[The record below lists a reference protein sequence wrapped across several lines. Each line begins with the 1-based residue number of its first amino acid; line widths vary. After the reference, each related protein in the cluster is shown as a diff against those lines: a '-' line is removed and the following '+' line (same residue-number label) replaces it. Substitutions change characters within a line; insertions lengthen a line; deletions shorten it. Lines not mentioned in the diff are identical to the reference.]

1 MLSEEHIIGV
11 HIDNLQCN
19 YSVWFPAWKTQ
30 LEGLPKDVKVP
41 PAATAISTPLDA
53 SNWKKF
59 LADHPNRPLVDFL
72 LTELLKDFA
81 LVSGSSR
88 DNYVQSAK
96 RNLSCALQHP
106 DTVKSYLNEEVSV
119 SRVAG
124 PFPRSLVPHAHVS
137 KFGVIPKNHQTNKW
151 RLIVDFPH
159 PTNGSINS
167 RIPKELCSLK
177 YITVDSAIQLISR
190 WGVVLS

>member
-59 LADHPNRPLVDFL
+59 LADHPNRPLVDFFINGIVEGFRIGFRQQQRQL
-72 LTELLKDFA
+72 
-81 LVSGSSR
+81 
-88 DNYVQSAK
+88 QSAK
-96 RNLSCALQHP
+96 RNLNCALQHP

-151 RLIVDFPH
+151 RLIVGFPH

-177 YITVDSAIQLISR
+177 YITVDSAIQLIRR